1 MYRTIELTPKS
12 TKWIY
17 LFNGLVN
24 TAIGINILV
33 QSESWIH
40 WSSILSILL
49 VIAGPL
55 LFVYG
60 IILFYPSNKL
70 TPTIQIDKQGLNI
83 NRDIFKKAVQIDW
96 TNIKEITFKSFE
108 LDFKLDDNNIESVN
122 LPTTAEKSIEIK
134 KIISDFCDKK
144 QIKIIGG

>member
-1 MYRTIELTPKS
+1 MKRTIELTPKS

-17 LFNGLVN
+17 LFNGAVN
-24 TAIGINILV
+24 TAIGINILL

-40 WSSILSILL
+40 WASILSILL
-49 VIAGPL
+49 VLAGPL

-70 TPTIQIDKQGLNI
+70 TPTINIDQQGLRI
-83 NRDIFKKAVQIDW
+83 NRDIFKKVVRIDW

-108 LDFKLDDNNIESVN
+108 LDFKLDDDNIKTVN
-122 LPTTAEKSIEIK
+122 LPTTAEKSIEVK
-134 KIISDFCDKK
+134 KTIRDYCNNK
-144 QIKIIGG
+144 QIKIVGG